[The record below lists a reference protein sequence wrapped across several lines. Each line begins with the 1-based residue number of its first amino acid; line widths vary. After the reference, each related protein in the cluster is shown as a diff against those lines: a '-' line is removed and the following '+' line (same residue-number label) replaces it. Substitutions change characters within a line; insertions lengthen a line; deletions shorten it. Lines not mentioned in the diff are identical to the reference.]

1 MRFYDREIE
10 LKALEKVHQRLETSS
25 RLSVVT
31 GRRRIGKT
39 RLIRQFCAEHE
50 SLYFFVSRKNEE
62 ILCAEFMGYI
72 KELFPGDSFG
82 SYSSLIDV
90 FRLLFD
96 LSRVRP
102 LIVVIDEFQELL
114 QVNPHFYTELQNL
127 WDSRKEES
135 KLHLIVSGSIYSMMH
150 RIFLDYGQPL
160 YGRADILLKLKA
172 FPIATLVE
180 ILKEEGA
187 FSAENLLSAYILTG
201 GIPRYVEILR
211 DNGALQKEAAIDQV
225 FSEYSI
231 FAEEGKNLLIEEFGR
246 EYGVYFS
253 ILELI
258 ASGKSSRVE
267 IESILQMS
275 TGGYLERLE
284 NDYELISQFRP
295 LGAKK
300 GSRSVKYK
308 LNESF
313 LAFWFAFF
321 HRYRSAIES
330 SNIQYLKERYEE
342 HYPQFAGYWLER
354 LYSDIFMQSGKF
366 NQVASYWETGFKNEI
381 DLVALNDAEKRMVL
395 AEIKMQKKNHRREEL
410 VRKSAKL
417 KEMYWDYQLE
427 YQYLSLQDLSRFA
440 DGIQAPDI
448 M

>member
-1 MRFYDREIE
+1 MRFYDREAE
-10 LKALEKVHQRLETSS
+10 LKALEKVHAQLESSS
-25 RLSVVT
+25 RLSVIT

-39 RLIRQFCAEHE
+39 RLIRQFCADYE

-62 ILCAEFMGYI
+62 ILCAEFMGYV
-72 KELFPGDSFG
+72 KELFPQDSFG
-82 SYSSLIDV
+82 SYSNLIDV
-90 FRLLFD
+90 FRLIFD
-96 LSRVRP
+96 LGKRRP

-135 KLHLIVSGSIYSMMH
+135 QVHLIVSGSIYSMMH

-180 ILKEEGA
+180 ILREEGA
-187 FSAENLLSAYILTG
+187 FSAENLLSIYVFTG

-211 DNGALQKEAAIDQV
+211 DSGALNKEEAVEQV

-246 EYGVYFS
+246 EHGVYFS

-284 NDYELISQFRP
+284 NDYELISLFRP

-330 SNIQYLKERYEE
+330 SNIQYLKQRYEE
-342 HYPQFAGYWLER
+342 HYTQFAGYWLER
-354 LYSDIFMQSGKF
+354 LYADIYMQSGKF
-366 NQVASYWETGFKNEI
+366 NQVASYWERGFKNEI

-395 AEIKMQKKNHRREEL
+395 AEIKMQKKNLRKEEL

-417 KEMYWDYQLE
+417 KAMYPDYRLE
-427 YQYLSLQDLSRFA
+427 YQYLSLEDLSQFA
-440 DGIQAPDI
+440 NGV
-448 M
+448 